1 MLMPKET
8 STNAVWMRDMSEDI
22 LERIAASLS
31 PPSAFFLVSTSKKLF
46 WSPSPKGPR
55 EHPLG
60 VTIVQSALRR
70 QLEVVLKA
78 VTSRGDIRRPF
89 TVHDLF
95 PENLVPGNNEEN
107 PQVLL
112 SGSLAVQSVLGLS
125 GEDEKW
131 KDADVDIFCT
141 WKAAPFVRQRLME
154 LCGLICSGVDNTY
167 RQDSR
172 DLNGEFEHSALSVIH
187 HVESYN
193 SRPTKGNTDEAAE
206 YYSDLDLEYN
216 SDEYYAQTIKWGA
229 KVLISTGQRHMAGK
243 PGGSAGGTF
252 AYDWVLRRGSF
263 VQLIVGFHDVI
274 DARELLESFDL
285 EICKSSFDGRVF
297 RVPSPGNS
305 FAGHTA
311 VIPVRHNLIDDF
323 MRNVTKF
330 APKVEYVDFYNEAM
344 SKVLGNMNKSSWAGV
359 GATPYKDTGKEAD
372 LMSFP
377 IYDKY
382 VDFQCRYIFITK
394 LIKRMKKYAE
404 RGVKIDDPPHGAL
417 DWVVA
422 EYDICC

>member
-1 MLMPKET
+1 MPKEK
-8 STNAVWMRDMSEDI
+8 STNAVSMRDMSEDI
-22 LERIAASLS
+22 LKRIAASLS
-31 PPSAFFLVSTSKKLF
+31 PPDAFSLVSTSKKLF
-46 WSPSPKGPR
+46 WSSSTKGPR
-55 EHPLG
+55 EHSLG

-78 VTSRGDIRRPF
+78 VTSRGDTRRPF
-89 TVHDLF
+89 TVQDLF
-95 PENLVPGNNEEN
+95 PENLVPVNSKEN

-141 WKAAPFVRQRLME
+141 WKAAPFVRQRLIE

-167 RQDSR
+167 RQDGR
-172 DLNGEFEHSALSVIH
+172 DLNGDFERSSLSVIH

-193 SRPTKGNTDEAAE
+193 SRPTKGNTDDEGG
-206 YYSDLDLEYN
+206 YYLNAGLEYN

-229 KVLISTGQRHMAGK
+229 EVLVSTGRREMVGK
-243 PGGSAGGTF
+243 PGGSAGGAF
-252 AYDWVLRRGSF
+252 AYDWELRCGSF

-285 EICKSSFDGRVF
+285 EICKSSFDNRVF

-311 VIPVRHNLIDDF
+311 VTPVRHGLIDDF

-330 APKVEYVDFYNEAM
+330 APKVKYVDCDDNRTM
-344 SKVLGNMNKSSWAGV
+344 SKVLVNMKKSSWAGL
-359 GATPYKDTGKEAD
+359 GATPYKDTGKGEFMD
-372 LMSFP
+372 FMDPSW
-377 IYDKY
+377 D
-382 VDFQCRYIFITK
+382 DFQCRYIFITK

-422 EYDICC
+422 DIFVG